1 MVESAVIEELFAVIR
16 DESDD
21 RSIHEAEL
29 FEEVQEGAEVTIT
42 GGDAGVVL
50 VVDPRNMLRRE
61 DLGDVGHSEG
71 RLQKL
76 LAEDVVRELEA
87 VLRESLWPLEAEP
100 LDLLWVWLMR
110 DVRVREVKVEE
121 EAVLSV
127 RSNPSETVRHDHLS

>member
-1 MVESAVIEELFAVIR
+1 MHIRRYYNTFA
-16 DESDD
+16 
-21 RSIHEAEL
+21 
-29 FEEVQEGAEVTIT
+29 
-42 GGDAGVVL
+42 
-50 VVDPRNMLRRE
+50 
-61 DLGDVGHSEG
+61 
-71 RLQKL
+71 KL